1 MESTGILLWLL
12 QIFLKQ
18 TFSEAFVN
26 GCLYFLIKST
36 NSLYGFIYSSV
47 KRQLA
52 ALQFLYKN
60 FIKIYLSFRISLIVI
75 ILCRKTLKTV
85 LCNFSNLVLVIL
97 VICQK
102 NIYIY
107 IYFDGCALRQTQS
120 EDNLF
125 VIKYLAILG
134 DLSYVMCDFKSTF
147 KKKTPIFLLQ

>member
-18 TFSEAFVN
+18 AFSEALVN
-26 GCLYFLIKST
+26 GCIYYLIKST
-36 NSLYGFIYSSV
+36 NPLYGFIYSSV

-60 FIKIYLSFRISLIVI
+60 FFKIYLSFRITLIVI
-75 ILCRKTLKTV
+75 ILCRKTLKTLV

-97 VICQK
+97 VICQ
-102 NIYIY
+102 N
-107 IYFDGCALRQTQS
+107 FDGCALRQTQS

-125 VIKYLAILG
+125 VIKYLAISG
-134 DLSYVMCDFKSTF
+134 DLSYVMCDFKRTF